1 MRACPGCVE
10 QRPLICEGS
19 RGSRLE
25 GLSQTAVPASG
36 RSDLT
41 TVPNLMRHVSLEEE
55 PTNNAESACRASL
68 RLLGWPWVLLYWL
81 SSQPMFLNLVLHRQ
95 PTPTASFNA
104 SIRAEGVRLSWRYSY
119 GHVYRHICQVALKQ
133 NAVKPS
139 IVDWTRLPGA
149 ILAME
154 FAPQA

>member
-1 MRACPGCVE
+1 ME

-104 SIRAEGVRLSWRYSY
+104 SIRAEGVSLSWRYSY